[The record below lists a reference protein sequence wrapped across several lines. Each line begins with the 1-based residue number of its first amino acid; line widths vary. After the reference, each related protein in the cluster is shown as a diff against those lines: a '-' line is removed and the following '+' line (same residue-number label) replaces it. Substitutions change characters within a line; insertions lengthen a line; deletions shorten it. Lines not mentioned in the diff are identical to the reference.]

1 MFLDKCKD
9 FKSTVVFLK
18 TNHSKIIGLYSP
30 DTWVRTKEGEAL
42 NISNSKTLQ
51 FYFSNG
57 DVKIV
62 KDNVETRNETGGV
75 ITEDFQPKMT
85 SNDNDFLGFVSGIQI
100 NKDRK
105 LADRLSL
112 SV

>member
-1 MFLDKCKD
+1 M
-9 FKSTVVFLK
+9 
-18 TNHSKIIGLYSP
+18 
-30 DTWVRTKEGEAL
+30 

-62 KDNVETRNETGGV
+62 KDNVETRNETGGI

-85 SNDNDFLGFVSGIQI
+85 SNDNIFLGFVSGIQI
-100 NKDRK
+100 NKDRT
-105 LADRLSL
+105 LTDRLHFSI
-112 SV
+112 

>member
-1 MFLDKCKD
+1 M
-9 FKSTVVFLK
+9 
-18 TNHSKIIGLYSP
+18 
-30 DTWVRTKEGEAL
+30 

-62 KDNVETRNETGGV
+62 KDNVETRNETGDI

-85 SNDNDFLGFVSGIQI
+85 SNDNEFLGFVSGIQI
-100 NKDRK
+100 NKDRT
-105 LADRLSL
+105 LADRLHFF
-112 SV
+112 V